1 MVNPFSFSELGKV
14 FRKND
19 ILGIDI
25 GAANIKVV
33 HARKKSDS
41 TIKIINYGIGKT
53 PSGCIKNG
61 VISDISDIAK
71 NIKKVL
77 KAQKINEKNVKIAIS
92 AGSNLISKVVS
103 VPKADNKKL
112 EERIRE
118 EVKRKLHVDIQ
129 TQKIFYRVTG
139 ERAANKIIYLKVLV
153 TIVPNTTIENYVRLL
168 KLLDFKPVSIE
179 VPFCSTARFFSKG
192 AGPVGKDRERLC
204 ELNRGTTAVV
214 DLGSETTN
222 LSILNNGA
230 LEFNRIIL
238 AGGLNQD
245 EIIGRRL
252 GVSKETAEKYKRMHG
267 IQDEIH
273 VGDEIEKIVNECI
286 RDYLGEILRNIK
298 RSLDFYADRC
308 GGHKAEKIVF
318 IGGGSGTKGLRE
330 FAGSIIPADVYT
342 VDMMDFRNIEFGN
355 DMDYK
360 KIRYL
365 VNALGIAL

>member
-1 MVNPFSFSELGKV
+1 MVIPFSLSELAKK
-14 FRKND
+14 FCKND

-25 GAANIKVV
+25 GSANIKVV

-53 PSGCIKNG
+53 PPGCIKNG
-61 VISDISDIAK
+61 AISDISDIAK

-77 KAQKINEKNVKIAIS
+77 DAKKINEKNVKIAIS
-92 AGSNLISKVVS
+92 AGSNLISKVIYVTK
-103 VPKADNKKL
+103 VDDKKL

-118 EVKRKLHVDIQ
+118 EIRRKIHVNIQ

-139 ERAANKIIYLKVLV
+139 ERTINKIYYLKVLV

-168 KLLDFKPVSIE
+168 KSLDFKLVSIE
-179 VPFCSTARFFSKG
+179 VPFSSTARFFSKG
-192 AGPVGKDRERLC
+192 AGLIGRGQLC
-204 ELNRGTTAVV
+204 ELNSGTTAVV

-245 EIIGRRL
+245 EMIGRRL
-252 GVSKETAEKYKRMHG
+252 GVSKETAEKYKMMHG

-273 VGDEIEKIVNECI
+273 LGDEIEKIVNECI
-286 RDYLGEILRNIK
+286 RDYLGEILRNVK
-298 RSLDFYADRC
+298 RSLDFYSDRC
-308 GGHKAEKIVF
+308 GGHKAERIVF
-318 IGGGSGTKGLRE
+318 IGGGSGIEGLRE
-330 FAGSIIPADVYT
+330 FAGSIIPADVYI
-342 VDMMDFRNIEFGN
+342 VDMMDFSNIEFGN
-355 DMDYK
+355 NMDFK
-360 KIRYL
+360 KMRYL
-365 VNALGIAL
+365 VNVLGTVM